1 MGLRTFVFSG
11 STRNGFEMSLVN
23 KYKYSKAGCIWCSH
37 MKIPY
42 MEIYDY
48 HIDYK
53 LCFNVEIERKG
64 HYNVAYQMP

>member
-1 MGLRTFVFSG
+1 
-11 STRNGFEMSLVN
+11 MSLVN
-23 KYKYSKAGCIWCSH
+23 EYKYSKAGCIWCSH